1 MSVSRHTQNK
11 HTSTPKWNAAMMNT
25 KLQTESGSEASDKIF
40 STKETKSQDNK
51 TRRIQSEPQAHADF
65 IVSTMTWCY
74 GAFIGIYQCTLRF
87 KAKGKACFWAWLMI
101 SVILFRKQLSVWF
114 IEWTADSTS
123 LYFRIGRCVNQTLI
137 RFRRSK
143 QPNRTQSSQTGREHM
158 ASVPSYFSTLPRCQ
172 QGVVV
177 LTGHFRYFSYLI

>member
-1 MSVSRHTQNK
+1 
-11 HTSTPKWNAAMMNT
+11 MMNT

-87 KAKGKACFWAWLMI
+87 KAKGKACF
-101 SVILFRKQLSVWF
+101 
-114 IEWTADSTS
+114 
-123 LYFRIGRCVNQTLI
+123 
-137 RFRRSK
+137 
-143 QPNRTQSSQTGREHM
+143 
-158 ASVPSYFSTLPRCQ
+158 
-172 QGVVV
+172 
-177 LTGHFRYFSYLI
+177 